1 MLPALLELNSL
12 VGKTDIGQVIKSMTY
27 QRRNTST
34 MEMEGVGVT
43 KNKNKMLMQ
52 NLRNNM
58 EVQITEEVL

>member
-27 QRRNTST
+27 QRRNTGT